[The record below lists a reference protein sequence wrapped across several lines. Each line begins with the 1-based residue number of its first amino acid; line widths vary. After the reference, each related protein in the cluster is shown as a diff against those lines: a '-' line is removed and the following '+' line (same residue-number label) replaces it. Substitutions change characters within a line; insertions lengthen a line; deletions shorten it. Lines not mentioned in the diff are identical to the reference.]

1 MPITGGPIASRDA
14 VEGAVLMIDHYGN
27 LITNVPGRLVD
38 DLASAAGEVR
48 VRIGSA
54 FIDGLVRTFG
64 DVDEGRALAYIGSG
78 EHLEIAVN
86 GGRASDLLHLGIGD
100 PIRVERT
107 T

>member
-1 MPITGGPIASRDA
+1 MPVAGGPIASRDA

-27 LITNVPGRLVD
+27 LITNVPGGLVD
-38 DLASAAGEVR
+38 ALASAAGEVR

-64 DVDEGRALAYIGSG
+64 DVAEGRALAYIGSG

-100 PIRVERT
+100 IIRVERT